1 MTRYSRLLPIVFVVL
16 VAYSLLVPPSGAVRS
31 PQPNTPKLRQSRLPL
46 TEVFDDSRV
55 VPRNYQT
62 SSGVPSAPSGTVTV
76 KSSYPPSLD
85 PPGNYVPGNQTFIL
99 MKQPF
104 TSTDCTTGAGAVT
117 TVTGVNSSSGHT
129 VNVSSGS
136 IGFQAP
142 ALSDQNGTF
151 AGWSPVSGN
160 FGNFTTWAGHTN
172 GICVASTVT
181 DTFRAAYNAGV
192 VVLDSTC
199 TNPKTLFNLGETVC
213 GRLYG
218 DPQNYCNPP
227 NRSLQIA
234 FKDPSS
240 VTRNSP
246 ALLTTDLSTQTFVL
260 PSTNTQGTAGDNR
273 GHWLAQVV
281 RTCDANPLGSSG
293 FLVHNPADLAA
304 DIQISKSA
312 FAGGVHDGGT
322 MQFDIRLFNFGP
334 DTAVNASWSDIIPAT
349 MTFHSLTRIAGPAF
363 NCTTPA
369 VGANGTITCSTAS
382 LAAGNTNSDPAATG
396 IFRVVLKVNSG
407 VAYGTVITNT
417 TTGTS
422 GTNDTLAG
430 NNSSS
435 AVFSVLNICS
445 YSNGCPADINVAADT
460 MCSGVPGKVVTFSNP
475 STVGSCGALTVFP
488 TSGSCFPTGTTT
500 VSIQDGTGNASCNF
514 RITVTGSPT
523 AAGSE
528 VTGTIVDDQGTS
540 IEGATINL
548 SGSESRKTIT
558 DASGRYLFENVTPNG
573 FFNVTPS
580 RVNYEFTPSM
590 RSFSQIGQSTEAVFT
605 ANPNGQSENPLG
617 SPEYFVRQ
625 HYVDFLGREPD
636 EAGFNFWSDQI
647 LECGADAVCVE
658 RRTINV
664 SAAYFVSI
672 EFQQSGGLVDGLY
685 RASYGRRPLYA
696 EFVPDAAVVARDVIV
711 GRDDWAQQ
719 LANNKEAFVATF
731 VERPAFH
738 AAYDGMDAN
747 LFVDTLINHT
757 GVAFTT
763 AERDGFVNGLATGTR
778 SRAQVLRSI
787 IENQRFVALKQNEMF
802 VMMEY
807 FGYLRRDPDPDGY
820 QFWLNKLN
828 EFNGNFEQAEMV
840 KAFIVSGEYRDR
852 FPR

>member
-1 MTRYSRLLPIVFVVL
+1 MARYSPLLPIVFVL
-16 VAYSLLVPPSGAVRS
+16 LFAYSLLVPRSGAVRS
-31 PQPNTPKLRQSRLPL
+31 RQPNTPKLRESGLPL
-46 TEVFDDSRV
+46 TNVFDDRSI
-55 VPRNYQT
+55 VPRNYQM
-62 SSGVPSAPSGTVTV
+62 SSGVPNAPSGTVTV

-85 PPGNYVPGNQTFIL
+85 PPGDYVSGNQTFTL
-99 MKQPF
+99 TKQTF

-117 TVTGVNSSSGHT
+117 TVTGVNSSAGHT
-129 VNVSSGS
+129 IVVGSGS

-142 ALSDQNGTF
+142 ALSDQSGTF
-151 AGWSPVSGN
+151 AGWAPVSGN
-160 FGNFTTWAGHTN
+160 FGNFTTWAGHSN
-172 GICVASTVT
+172 GICVPSTVT

-192 VVLDSTC
+192 VLLDSTC
-199 TNPKTLFNLGETVC
+199 TNPKKLFNLGETVC

-281 RTCDANPLGSSG
+281 RTCDSNPLGNST
-293 FLVHNPADLAA
+293 FLVHNLADLAA
-304 DIQISKSA
+304 DIQVGKSA
-312 FAGGVHDGGT
+312 FTSSVHDGGT

-334 DTAVNASWSDIIPAT
+334 DTAVNASWSDVIPAT
-349 MTFHSLTRIAGPAF
+349 MTFHSLTRLDGPAF

-382 LAAGNTNSDPAATG
+382 LAAGNTNSDPSATG

-407 VAYGTVITNT
+407 VANGTMITNT
-417 TTGTS
+417 GTGTS
-422 GTNDTLAG
+422 GTNDIVAG
-430 NNSSS
+430 NNSSPAAFTVS
-435 AVFSVLNICS
+435 NVCS

-460 MCSGVPGKVVTFSNP
+460 MCSGVPGKLVTFSNP
-475 STVGSCGALTVFP
+475 TTVGSCGALTVIP
-488 TSGSCFPTGTTT
+488 ASGSCFPTGTTT
-500 VSIQDGTGNASCNF
+500 VSIQDGTGSANCNF

-528 VTGTIVDDQGTS
+528 VAGTIVDDQGTP
-540 IEGATINL
+540 IEGVTINL

-558 DASGRYLFENVTPNG
+558 DASGRYRFEDVTPNG

-580 RVNYEFTPSM
+580 RVNYEFTPSA

-605 ANPNGQSENPLG
+605 AIPNGQSENPLG

-636 EAGFNFWSDQI
+636 EAGLNFWSDQI
-647 LECGADAVCVE
+647 IGCGADQNCFE
-658 RRTINV
+658 RRRENV
-664 SAAYFVSI
+664 SAAFFLSI
-672 EFQQSGGLVDGLY
+672 EFLRTGGLVDGVY
-685 RASYGRRPLYA
+685 RAAYGARPNFAHFL
-696 EFVPDAAVVARDVIV
+696 PDTRTVGHGVRVGIDGWEVLLAA
-711 GRDDWAQQ
+711 
-719 LANNKEAFVATF
+719 NTEAFVNSF
-731 VERPAFH
+731 VNRAEFH
-738 AAYDGMDAN
+738 AVYDN
-747 LFVDTLINHT
+747 LSNADYVNTLISHT
-757 GVAFTT
+757 GVNFTA
-763 AERDGFVNGLATGTR
+763 AERDELLSGLGAGSMTR
-778 SRAQVLRSI
+778 AEALLSI
-787 IENQRFVALKQNEMF
+787 AGNSRFVIAKFNDTL

-807 FGYLRRDPDPDGY
+807 FGYLKRDPDASGFA
-820 QFWLNKLN
+820 FWLHKLN
-828 EFNGNFEQAEMV
+828 QFNGNFEQAEIV
-840 KAFIVSGEYRDR
+840 KAFIVSGEYCDR